1 MCIFWSIN
9 IYLGQRLAPILL
21 DDALAAFDD
30 RRMVLALELLE
41 ELAREQQVLLFTC
54 QRREGAALEG
64 TSAVTRLEL

>member
-1 MCIFWSIN
+1 MSVRE
-9 IYLGQRLAPILL
+9 LKTPEELL
-21 DDALAAFDD
+21 EGG
-30 RRMVLALELLE
+30 RLELLE

>member
-1 MCIFWSIN
+1 MHLEFRSLFSGSTGN
-9 IYLGQRLAPILL
+9 ST
-21 DDALAAFDD
+21 LAAFDD
-30 RRMVLALELLE
+30 RRMVLALELLK